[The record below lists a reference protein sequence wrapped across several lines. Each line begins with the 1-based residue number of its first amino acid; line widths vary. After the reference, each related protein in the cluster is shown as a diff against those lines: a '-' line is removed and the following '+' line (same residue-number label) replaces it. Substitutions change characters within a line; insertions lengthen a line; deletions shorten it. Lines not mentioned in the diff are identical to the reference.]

1 MENAPQGHGAG
12 LPSGSGAYLLGRILD
27 GRYSITSLLGVG
39 GMGTVYRAEQFS
51 MHRDVAVKVVRQ
63 DLQNEN
69 SVRRFLT
76 EARAASRLK
85 SPHTV
90 TVFDFGRT
98 ADDILFIAMELL
110 EGCTLAAALRDEG
123 KPFELGRAAGIIN
136 QVLNSMEEAHG
147 LGILHR
153 DLKPDN
159 VFLLDI
165 AGSRDFLKVLDFG
178 VAKMLGDTPHGTTV
192 TGVSFGTPIYMS
204 PEQMMGRK
212 LGPSTDLYSVAIMLF
227 ELLAGSAPL
236 EGLSPVENAMKKI
249 EAKIPT
255 LREVNPE
262 VQAVEGL
269 DAFLQ
274 RALAPDPANRPPD
287 VKTFRAEFEQVVRNA
302 RARPEPAPVPARP
315 ISLDRPDAP
324 TPSGT
329 VRGVPVVTIE
339 HPARLPRLTPRS
351 ASHAAARPAAQPEA
365 PPDVAAP
372 EATPQAFRGKPLHPP
387 VPVRRIEAPPAPR
400 TPPPPAPLQPPK
412 PSRAAER
419 RVRPRMTRLSSVVC
433 MCADG
438 GRHKALV
445 AEASESGGY
454 LYCQW
459 LPTLGDNVSILFRP
473 SDEAVG
479 PAIIIVA
486 RVVRI
491 VDTPATAG
499 GVRGFSVKWLVL
511 RTQGRMT
518 RLQTFYKSRFG
529 VELPAT
535 SAHAEARLWEFW
547 FETRILHRDVVR
559 RNGA

>member
-1 MENAPQGHGAG
+1 MGNAPHGHGAG
-12 LPSGSGAYLLGRILD
+12 VQSGSGAYLLGRILD

-227 ELLAGSAPL
+227 ELLAGAAPL

-255 LREVNPE
+255 LREVNPRVE
-262 VQAVEGL
+262 VVAGL

-302 RARPEPAPVPARP
+302 RARPVSP
-315 ISLDRPDAP
+315 DRPEAP
-324 TPSGT
+324 TPTGT

-339 HPARLPRLTPRS
+339 RPARVPRLTPRS
-351 ASHAAARPAAQPEA
+351 ASRVAARPAIQPEA
-365 PPDVAAP
+365 PLDVVAP
-372 EATPQAFRGKPLHPP
+372 GATPQAFRGKPLHPP
-387 VPVRRIEAPPAPR
+387 VPVRRVEEPPVPR

-438 GRHKALV
+438 ARHKALV

-459 LPTLGDNVSILFRP
+459 LPNLGDNVSILFRP
-473 SDEAVG
+473 SDDVVG

-491 VDTPATAG
+491 VDTPVTPG

-511 RTQGRMT
+511 RTQGHLT
-518 RLQTFYKSRFG
+518 RLQTFYKGRFG
-529 VELPAT
+529 VELPVT
-535 SAHAEARLWEFW
+535 STHTEARLWEFW

-559 RNGA
+559 RTGA